1 MAKSKRKAVAKSDS
15 KKIGH
20 YAFIAGI
27 VVAIVVALI
36 PQLRGDPATWVLVI
50 LGVLVGLM
58 NVTAKE
64 VTEFLVA
71 ALVLLISFGLTTLT
85 LASLHTTL
93 GVMWGNVITF
103 IAPAAIVVAIKA
115 IYVLAEK

>member
-1 MAKSKRKAVAKSDS
+1 MAKAKSANLQ
-15 KKIGH
+15 KIGH

-27 VVAIVVALI
+27 VVAIIVALI

-50 LGVLVGLM
+50 LGAVVGLL
-58 NVTAKE
+58 NVKAKE

-71 ALVLLISFGLTTLT
+71 TLVLLISFGLTTLT
-85 LASLHTTL
+85 LASLHTTF

-103 IAPAAIVVAIKA
+103 IAPASIIVAIKA

>member
-1 MAKSKRKAVAKSDS
+1 MAKSKKRVTAKSDG
-15 KKIGH
+15 KKVGH

-27 VVAIVVALI
+27 VVAIIVALI

-50 LGVLVGLM
+50 LGVLVGLL

-85 LASLHTTL
+85 LASLNTTL

>member
-1 MAKSKRKAVAKSDS
+1 MAKAKAGMANLHKV
-15 KKIGH
+15 GH

-27 VVAIVVALI
+27 IVAIIVALI
-36 PQLRGDPATWVLVI
+36 PQIRGDPATWVLVI
-50 LGVLVGLM
+50 LGVLVGLL

-93 GVMWGNVITF
+93 GLMWGNVITF
-103 IAPAAIVVAIKA
+103 IAPAAIIVALKA
-115 IYVLAEK
+115 VYVLAEK